1 MHTSWCHL
9 VSESWSSSRSSTRPG
24 DGAAWAHRCLRRTT
38 LPRYS
43 RTSLFASVA
52 PFQEHMCQLRAD
64 RSKVSADLIFIVS
77 MGITMVKLSKRKR
90 QTNCTRYFQQ
100 IYPAADSRLGVTT
113 DCLLMQILRH
123 RDTDCHCMFASSQS
137 LTSTSLSPSS
147 SSY

>member
-1 MHTSWCHL
+1 MCSRETARITSEVLKMLNIDHNL
-9 VSESWSSSRSSTRPG
+9 VSEGWSSSRSPTRPG

-43 RTSLFASVA
+43 RTSLYASVA
-52 PFQEHMCQLRAD
+52 PFQEHMCQLR
-64 RSKVSADLIFIVS
+64 ADLIFIVS

-90 QTNCTRYFQQ
+90 QTNCNHYFQQ

-123 RDTDCHCMFASSQS
+123 RDTDCHCMFC
-137 LTSTSLSPSS
+137 
-147 SSY
+147 